1 MSEGNQYTRF
11 LKYLSNYLGL
21 KYNDTIKYS
30 KKHNIWDKVK
40 ESVGDTKGFGNSDYD
55 DKMRLFLH
63 NFLGNMMDIGSEI
76 GELYNPNNKRDNITM
91 TIDDIPAP
99 VPRDGGLTMDIQ
111 DLPEDGD
118 IFDEDTEEDTDDED
132 LLPEDEDFD
141 AETDEDEEEEEMVKP
156 KRFGR
161 FGGKSHPYYNDF
173 KHIRDRERMKG
184 GGIWGDIWNG
194 VSSVL
199 KPALAIFGGPI
210 GVAAS
215 ALVPSISKD
224 GGVKM
229 LGQKL

>member
-1 MSEGNQYTRF
+1 MSDNQYTRF
-11 LKYLSNYLGL
+11 LKYLSNFLSI
-21 KYNDTIKYS
+21 KYNDAIKYS
-30 KKHNIWDKVK
+30 KLHNLWEKVK
-40 ESVGDTKGFGNSDYD
+40 EGGGDTKGLSNSEYD
-55 DKMRLFLH
+55 TRMRKILYNLIF
-63 NFLGNMMDIGSEI
+63 NTMEI
-76 GELYNPNNKRDNITM
+76 DEAVGELYNPNNKRDNITM
-91 TIDDIPAP
+91 SIEDVPAP
-99 VPRDGGLTMDIQ
+99 KERKSNLLSIE
-111 DLPEDGD
+111 DLPEDGN
-118 IFDEDTEEDTDDED
+118 IYDEDTEEDTDEED

-141 AETDEDEEEEEMVKP
+141 AETDEDEEEEEEEEEEMKP
-156 KRFGR
+156 RR